1 MRTDFR
7 TPLVSR
13 ITGSPAVAM
22 SLLLTAGL
30 AASAA
35 NAQSP
40 DAAGSAASDTPCLQ
54 DLKEEKVKAANAKAK
69 PSKMPK
75 WFRENAE
82 IITGVVGG
90 VGGVA
95 LGSKLCKNESAEVR
109 AQCKFYGGLGGAF
122 LGSKLGK
129 MLTEAEQKKYQEA
142 VYTVALTGRPQSL
155 TLEKGCMLVEA
166 ESEAT
171 YEERQ
176 FDLALSPSVAVPQ
189 KLRAVGAPHVRSSA
203 ASISGSPAAGK
214 GLAKVGANVPLFV
227 MGSTEGGKWL
237 LLGQDQNDP
246 VHTYVGAGYVDA
258 KDWAAAPGVTPSPI
272 AGTGGEPKVVT
283 LGVEVRCTQI
293 SNSMRV
299 TANNKQET
307 VSAKTCVLP
316 DGVSDS

>member
-1 MRTDFR
+1 MHTDFR
-7 TPLVSR
+7 TDFPVVSM
-13 ITGSPAVAM
+13 A
-22 SLLLTAGL
+22 LLLIAAGL
-30 AASAA
+30 AAPRA
-35 NAQSP
+35 NAQSA
-40 DAAGSAASDTPCLQ
+40 DAAGGAASDTPCLQ
-54 DLKEEKVKAANAKAK
+54 DLKEEKANKAKAKAK

-75 WFRENAE
+75 WLRENAE
-82 IITGVVGG
+82 VITGAVGG
-90 VGGVA
+90 IGGVT
-95 LGSKLCKNESAEVR
+95 LGSKLCKNESSDVR

-122 LGSKLGK
+122 LGSKVGK

-176 FDLALSPSVAVPQ
+176 IELALASNIAAPQ
-189 KLRAVGAPHVRSSA
+189 KLRAFGAPHVRSSA
-203 ASISGSPAAGK
+203 ANVSGSPAAGK

-246 VHTYVGAGYVDA
+246 VHNYVGAGYVDA
-258 KDWAAAPGVTPSPI
+258 KDWTATPGVTPSPI
-272 AGTGGEPKVVT
+272 AAAAGEPKVVT
-283 LGVEVRCTQI
+283 VGVEVRCTQI
-293 SNSMRV
+293 SNAMRV
-299 TANNKQET
+299 TDNNKQEM
-307 VSAKTCVLP
+307 VSAKTCVFP